1 MYTSPTQ
8 LNRSDSDAP
17 RPAADPVLEPV
28 QHRHD
33 PKMTGHGKSH
43 HWMHLLMCA
52 PMLLIVAGYLW
63 TGPAGGVMAAA
74 IPALGCVVIMWLMM
88 RMMNHGADHHRAKNL
103 APRAHQQIG
112 RAHV

>member
-17 RPAADPVLEPV
+17 GPAADPVLEPV
-28 QHRHD
+28 RHRHD

-63 TGPAGGVMAAA
+63 TGRASRSAGGVMAAA

-88 RMMNHGADHHRAKNL
+88 RMMNHGADHH
-103 APRAHQQIG
+103 
-112 RAHV
+112 

>member
-28 QHRHD
+28 RHRHD

-63 TGPAGGVMAAA
+63 TGRASLSAGGVMAAA

-88 RMMNHGADHHRAKNL
+88 RMMNHGADHH
-103 APRAHQQIG
+103 
-112 RAHV
+112 